1 MTRIELSDEEMIELS
16 DEEIEYST
24 YFPIDDPHDIMYSFE
39 EMVRMYTQADLEI
52 DSYILER
59 AKEINIKNS
68 N

>member
-1 MTRIELSDEEMIELS
+1 MTRIELS

-39 EMVRMYTQADLEI
+39 EMVRMYTKADLEV
-52 DSYILER
+52 DNYIIER
-59 AKEINIKNS
+59 AKEIHIKNS

>member
-1 MTRIELSDEEMIELS
+1 MTRIELS

-24 YFPIDDPHDIMYSFE
+24 YFPVNDPHDIMYSFE
-39 EMVRMYTQADLEI
+39 EMARMYTNADLEI

-59 AKEINIKNS
+59 AKEIKLKNS

>member
-1 MTRIELSDEEMIELS
+1 MTRIELSD
-16 DEEIEYST
+16 DEIEYST
-24 YFPIDDPHDIMYSFE
+24 YFPIPDPHDLMYSFE
-39 EMVRMYTQADLEI
+39 EMVRMYTNADLEV

>member
-1 MTRIELSDEEMIELS
+1 MTRIELSDEEVCFCFV
-16 DEEIEYST
+16 
-24 YFPIDDPHDIMYSFE
+24 FPVNDPHDIMYSFE
-39 EMVRMYTQADLEI
+39 EMARMYTNADLEI

>member
-1 MTRIELSDEEMIELS
+1 MTRIELSDN
-16 DEEIEYST
+16 EIEYST

-39 EMVRMYTQADLEI
+39 EMVRMYTNADLEV

>member
-1 MTRIELSDEEMIELS
+1 MTRIELS

-24 YFPIDDPHDIMYSFE
+24 YFPIQDPHDIMYSFE
-39 EMVRMYTQADLEI
+39 EMVRMYTNADLEV

-59 AKEINIKNS
+59 AKEIKIKNS

>member
-1 MTRIELSDEEMIELS
+1 MTRIELS

-39 EMVRMYTQADLEI
+39 EMVRMYTNADLEV

-59 AKEINIKNS
+59 AKEIKIKNS

>member
-1 MTRIELSDEEMIELS
+1 MTRIELSDEEV
-16 DEEIEYST
+16 EYST

-39 EMVRMYTQADLEI
+39 EMVRMYTNADLEV

>member
-1 MTRIELSDEEMIELS
+1 MTRIELS

-24 YFPIDDPHDIMYSFE
+24 YFPIKDPHDLMYSFE
-39 EMVRMYTQADLEI
+39 EMVRMYTTADLEV
-52 DSYILER
+52 DKYILKR

>member
-1 MTRIELSDEEMIELS
+1 MTRIELS

-24 YFPIDDPHDIMYSFE
+24 YFPIQDPHDIMYSFE
-39 EMVRMYTQADLEI
+39 EMLRMYTNADLEV

-59 AKEINIKNS
+59 AKEIHIKNS

>member
-1 MTRIELSDEEMIELS
+1 MTRIELSDN
-16 DEEIEYST
+16 EIEYST

-39 EMVRMYTQADLEI
+39 EMVRMYTKADLEV

-59 AKEINIKNS
+59 AKEIKIKNS